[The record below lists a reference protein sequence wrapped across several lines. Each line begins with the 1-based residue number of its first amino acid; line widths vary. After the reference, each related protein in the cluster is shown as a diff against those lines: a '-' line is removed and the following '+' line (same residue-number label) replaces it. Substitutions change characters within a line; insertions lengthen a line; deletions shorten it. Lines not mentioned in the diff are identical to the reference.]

1 MKICAIGLRGI
12 PDVMGGIE
20 THCEHLYPRLASLD
34 ETLDI
39 VVIGRS
45 GHAPTGQ
52 FGKIRVVS
60 LWAPK
65 QKALE
70 TLIHTPLA
78 ILWARL
84 FLHPD
89 VIHLHAIGPGFFA
102 PLARALGFR
111 VIATHHAADYDR
123 PKWGRFG
130 KWFLKAGERMIAVFA
145 NDVICVSSTIEEDL
159 SRRYPAAKGR
169 TVTIRNGAP
178 PAKAQDMTAIDPLA
192 QFQLTRGGYIL
203 GVGRLDPTKGFHD
216 LVRAFQTAKP
226 KGMKLVIA
234 GGAPDGDAYAGK
246 LRGQAAHDIVFTGP
260 LPAESV
266 RALYRNAALFVHPS
280 YLEGFAMVVL
290 EAVEANVP
298 MLVTDIPAHREVGL
312 DASAFY
318 MPGDVTVL
326 ANRLASGVY
335 DALRCSGRDTI
346 LRENDWAT
354 VAERHREIIIRH
366 APPKAKPRQKVRQ
379 PPAHDVHASG
389 P

>member
-20 THCEHLYPRLASLD
+20 THCEHLYPHLANLD
-34 ETLDI
+34 ESLEI

-45 GHAPTGQ
+45 GHAKSGQ

-60 LWAPK
+60 LWAPTR
-65 QKALE
+65 KALE

-102 PLARALGFR
+102 PLARLLGFR

-178 PAKAQDMTAIDPLA
+178 PAKEPSAEQIDPLK
-192 QFQLTRGGYIL
+192 QFGLTRQGYIL

-216 LVRAFQTAKP
+216 LVRAFQIAQP
-226 KGMKLVIA
+226 AGMKLVIA
-234 GGAPDGDAYAGK
+234 GGAPDGDAYSAK
-246 LRGQAAHDIVFTGP
+246 LRGGAAHDIIFTGP
-260 LPAESV
+260 LPADSV

-290 EAVEANVP
+290 EAVEADVP
-298 MLVTDIPAHREVGL
+298 MLVSDIPAHREVGL

-318 MPGDVTVL
+318 SPGDVTVL
-326 ANRLASGVY
+326 ANRLASGGY
-335 DALRCSGRDTI
+335 DRLRCTGRSVI
-346 LRENDWAT
+346 LKENDWESI
-354 VAERHREIIIRH
+354 AERHRAIMIRH
-366 APPKAKPRQKVRQ
+366 APVRTKRRPQ
-379 PPAHDVHASG
+379 PSHDAHVPG

>member
-1 MKICAIGLRGI
+1 
-12 PDVMGGIE
+12 V
-20 THCEHLYPRLASLD
+20 
-34 ETLDI
+34 
-39 VVIGRS
+39 
-45 GHAPTGQ
+45 
-52 FGKIRVVS
+52 
-60 LWAPK
+60 
-65 QKALE
+65 LE

-130 KWFLKAGERMIAVFA
+130 KWFLKAGERMITVFA

-178 PAKAQDMTAIDPLA
+178 PSKAQAANAVDPLA
-192 QFQLTRGGYIL
+192 QFQLTPDGYIL

-216 LVRAFQTAKP
+216 LVRAFQNARP
-226 KGMKLVIA
+226 KDMKLVIA
-234 GGAPDGDAYAGK
+234 GGAPEGDPYAGK

-266 RALYRNAALFVHPS
+266 RALFRNAALFVHPS

-298 MLVTDIPAHREVGL
+298 LLVSDIPAHREVGL

-326 ANRLASGVY
+326 ANRLASGGFEK
-335 DALRCSGRDTI
+335 LRCSGRESI

-366 APPKAKPRQKVRQ
+366 APPKAKVRQKIKR

>member
-20 THCEHLYPRLASLD
+20 THCEHLYSHLAKLD

-39 VVIGRS
+39 VVVGRS
-45 GHAPTGQ
+45 GYAKPGQ
-52 FGKIRVVS
+52 VGKVRVVS

-65 QKALE
+65 TKALE
-70 TLIHTPLA
+70 TLVHTPLA

-102 PLARALGFR
+102 PLARLLGFR

-123 PKWGRFG
+123 PKWGGFG
-130 KWFLKAGERMIAVFA
+130 RWFLKAGEQMIAVFA
-145 NDVICVSSTIEEDL
+145 NDVICVSSTIEQDL

-178 PAKAQDMTAIDPLA
+178 PAKEHVLSATDPLA
-192 QFQLTRGGYIL
+192 QFGLASGGYIL
-203 GVGRLDPTKGFHD
+203 GVGRLDSTKGFQD
-216 LVRAFQTAKP
+216 LVRAFQTARP

-234 GGAPDGDAYAGK
+234 GGAPEGDASAAK
-246 LRGQAAHDIVFTGP
+246 LRGAASHDIIFTGP
-260 LPAESV
+260 LPADSV
-266 RALYRNAALFVHPS
+266 RTLYRNAALFVHPS

-290 EAVEANVP
+290 EAVEADVP
-298 MLVTDIPAHREVGL
+298 LIVSDIPAHREVGL
-312 DASAFY
+312 DAYAFY
-318 MPGDVTVL
+318 SPGDVIVL
-326 ANRLASGVY
+326 ANRLASGSFEK
-335 DALRCSGRDTI
+335 LRCTRREAI
-346 LRENDWAT
+346 LKENDWDT
-354 VAERHREIIIRH
+354 IAERHREIIIRH
-366 APPKAKPRQKVRQ
+366 APGKVRRQ
-379 PPAHDVHASG
+379 TPAHDVHASG